1 MTSIDYGRSTEKYK
15 WIVHTVTGLI
25 LALAGAFVIYGL
37 RMGIFTS
44 HDAMTSFLEP
54 FGLLTPVI
62 YILFIS
68 FQATFMVVP
77 GAVGNLVGVIL
88 FGPFWGIVCNYTG
101 NIVGSTINF
110 SLARFYGKGAIGLF
124 VPGSAMKQYEK
135 WLKEDEMKFHKW
147 FAVCIFLPFAPDD
160 LLCYL
165 AGLTRMSYRK
175 FMLII
180 LLGKPFG
187 VTMYSLAL
195 YYGFNSLLR
204 ILG

>member
-1 MTSIDYGRSTEKYK
+1 
-15 WIVHTVTGLI
+15 
-25 LALAGAFVIYGL
+25 
-37 RMGIFTS
+37 
-44 HDAMTSFLEP
+44 
-54 FGLLTPVI
+54 
-62 YILFIS
+62 
-68 FQATFMVVP
+68 
-77 GAVGNLVGVIL
+77 
-88 FGPFWGIVCNYTG
+88 
-101 NIVGSTINF
+101 
-110 SLARFYGKGAIGLF
+110 
-124 VPGSAMKQYEK
+124 
-135 WLKEDEMKFHKW
+135 MKFHKW